1 MSRRF
6 LTLIISL
13 GWLLAAC
20 QGAAVTEV
28 VDTPPAATLQP
39 TPSATVQADP
49 TDTPLPQTRSA
60 ATPSVQAQCTVVS
73 RQPTPGPTEKSLFP
87 PVSASDWVEGPDT
100 AAITII
106 EYSDF
111 Q

>member
-1 MSRRF
+1 MLRRF
-6 LTLIISL
+6 LTLIIPLS
-13 GWLLAAC
+13 WLLAAC
-20 QGAAVTEV
+20 QGAAVTEA
-28 VDTPPAATLQP
+28 VDTPPAATVQP
-39 TPSATVQADP
+39 TPSATAQATP
-49 TDTPLPQTRSA
+49 TNAPSPQARSA

-87 PVSASDWVEGPDT
+87 PVSASDWVEGPDA

>member
-1 MSRRF
+1 MLRRF
-6 LTLIISL
+6 LTLIIPLS
-13 GWLLAAC
+13 WLLAAC
-20 QGAAVTEV
+20 QGAAVTEAL
-28 VDTPPAATLQP
+28 DTPATATLEP
-39 TPSATVQADP
+39 TPSATAQADP
-49 TDTPLPQTRSA
+49 TGTPLPQTRSA
-60 ATPSVQAQCTVVS
+60 ATPSVQAECSVVS

>member
-1 MSRRF
+1 
-6 LTLIISL
+6 
-13 GWLLAAC
+13 
-20 QGAAVTEV
+20 VTEA
-28 VDTPPAATLQP
+28 VDTPPPATIKP
-39 TPSATVQADP
+39 TPSATAQIDP
-49 TDTPLPQTRSA
+49 TDTPLPQARSA
-60 ATPSVQAQCTVVS
+60 TTPSVQAHCTVVS